1 MEILILNKISLQKN
15 DSISIDKDN
24 SFYVGDAAG
33 RPKNWAP
40 GKKKD
45 HSSADRLL
53 ALNLGL
59 KFYTPEEHFLGHK
72 QAHFELPT
80 FNPKNL
86 PDGEICSGSNITSSN
101 QEVIIFTK
109 RCLEVILKHVILIC
123 NLYV

>member
-1 MEILILNKISLQKN
+1 MQKN
-15 DSISIDKDN
+15 DPVSIDKDS

-33 RPKNWAP
+33 RPKDWAP

-45 HSSADRLL
+45 HMSVDRLL

-72 QAHFELPT
+72 QAIFILPT

-86 PDGEICSGSNITSSN
+86 SNGEICSGSNITSSD
-101 QEVIIFTK
+101 QEVIK
-109 RCLEVILKHVILIC
+109 HILSKTFA
-123 NLYV
+123 